1 MSALDESALV
11 QQLKAVLDAV
21 NARNSTP
28 GLNETAKL
36 LDSEMVRVL
45 AEASAGSKSLREQV
59 AAILAAYPLERK
71 LP

>member
-1 MSALDESALV
+1 MTALSESQIV
-11 QQLKAVLDAV
+11 QELKSVLERV

-36 LDSEMVRVL
+36 LDSELVTVL
-45 AEASAGSKSLREQV
+45 AQASAGSKSLREQV
-59 AAILAAYPLERK
+59 AAILAEYPLQRK

>member
-1 MSALDESALV
+1 V
-11 QQLKAVLDAV
+11 QELKSVLERV

-36 LDSEMVRVL
+36 LDSELVTVL
-45 AEASAGSKSLREQV
+45 AQASAGSKSLREQV
-59 AAILAAYPLERK
+59 AAILAEYPLQRK